1 MKIVKFLE
9 DSVLLRC
16 YLNNWKWN
24 EKTNWWI
31 SWYFLSLFRYYD
43 IRKYV
48 IKQRCNTCRWWSYLG
63 WRWSHSSW
71 HRNSQRFCAR
81 RYKNTG
87 FIMLPY
93 PLNNF
98 EAKRYYQNEWRF
110 NNVYSRNRF
119 PKTKNRTYVINFDE
133 YESIATHWKA

>member
-1 MKIVKFLE
+1 
-9 DSVLLRC
+9 
-16 YLNNWKWN
+16 
-24 EKTNWWI
+24 
-31 SWYFLSLFRYYD
+31 
-43 IRKYV
+43 
-48 IKQRCNTCRWWSYLG
+48 
-63 WRWSHSSW
+63 
-71 HRNSQRFCAR
+71 
-81 RYKNTG
+81 
-87 FIMLPY
+87 MLPY

>member
-1 MKIVKFLE
+1 MLLSKCVIRVGDEVIWAGDGVIRAGTETVKDF
-9 DSVLLRC
+9 
-16 YLNNWKWN
+16 
-24 EKTNWWI
+24 
-31 SWYFLSLFRYYD
+31 
-43 IRKYV
+43 
-48 IKQRCNTCRWWSYLG
+48 
-63 WRWSHSSW
+63 
-71 HRNSQRFCAR
+71 AR
-81 RYKNTG
+81 QYKNTG

-98 EAKRYYQNEWRF
+98 EVQRYYQNEWWF